1 MSVYDC
7 GCRTRLIGC
16 LQCGAAVCSHCA
28 IPVESATYCRSCAR
42 TLLDA
47 PDGQSIEPF
56 EPP

>member
-1 MSVYDC
+1 MRRRGVFAL
-7 GCRTRLIGC
+7 R
-16 LQCGAAVCSHCA
+16 H
-28 IPVESATYCRSCAR
+28 PVESATYCRSCAR